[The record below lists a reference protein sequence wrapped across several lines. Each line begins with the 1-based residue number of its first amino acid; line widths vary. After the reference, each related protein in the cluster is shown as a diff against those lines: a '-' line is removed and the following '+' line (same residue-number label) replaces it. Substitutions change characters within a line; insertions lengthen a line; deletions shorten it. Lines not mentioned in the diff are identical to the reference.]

1 MLMTIESGPA
11 AAAGLP
17 ANGVE
22 HALYG
27 AARDRARVGELLDEL
42 CRGRLW
48 LPLPDG
54 GGPVTDGHA
63 LTLPTVRYLGAEF
76 IPAFT
81 SACQL
86 NEVLGHQDQAR
97 ADGSPADQGGPPA
110 LPGGPLPHAV
120 VPAAELA
127 RLIPTGLGIALN
139 PGPAGGGPT
148 HPHHVAST
156 PGPGP

>member
-54 GGPVTDGHA
+54 GEPVTDGHA
-63 LTLPTVRYLGAEF
+63 LPLPTVPSLGADF
-76 IPAFT
+76 VPAF
-81 SACQL
+81 SYAC
-86 NEVLGHQDQAR
+86 AR
-97 ADGSPADQGGPPA
+97 HTARRRPAHPASP
-110 LPGGPLPHAV
+110 
-120 VPAAELA
+120 LA
-127 RLIPTGLGIALN
+127 PRYTC
-139 PGPAGGGPT
+139 
-148 HPHHVAST
+148 
-156 PGPGP
+156 